1 MSSWRFEQAKKSLP
15 SLNRPILVEGLPGI
29 GNVGKIA
36 VDFIIDK
43 TKAEK
48 LYDIS
53 SNTMPHSVFVNEDN
67 LIDMPRIEM
76 YYKKTKGTKPD
87 LLLLTGDV
95 QPSDEVSCHE
105 FCEDILVI
113 AKKFKAKE
121 LITIGGI
128 GLQDVPKTPKV
139 YITGNDKAMVSRYCK
154 GTKVSN
160 KIYGVVG
167 PIVGASGLL
176 LGLSMK
182 KKKIPA
188 VSLLAETISH
198 PYFLG
203 IKGAREV
210 LKALNIKLRLDI
222 NLKELDKEIKSLEAE
237 MLQKTKELSQISKE
251 TALKKIEGKFG
262 KEVTYIG

>member
-1 MSSWRFEQAKKSLP
+1 MSSWRFEQVKKTLP
-15 SLNRPILVEGLPGI
+15 KLDKPIFVEGLPGI

-36 VDFIIDK
+36 VDFVIDK
-43 TKAEK
+43 TKAVK

-67 LIDMPRIEM
+67 LIDMPRIEL
-76 YYKKTKGTKPD
+76 YYKKGAGKRPD

-105 FCEDILVI
+105 FCEDIMAL
-113 AKKFKAKE
+113 ARRFKAKE
-121 LITIGGI
+121 IITIGGI
-128 GLQDVPKTPKV
+128 GLQDVPRTPKV
-139 YITGNDKAMVSRYCK
+139 YCTGNGRAIVSRYIK
-154 GTKVSN
+154 GTKMSN

-176 LGLSMK
+176 LGLSK
-182 KKKIPA
+182 KKNIPA

-210 LKALNIKLRLDI
+210 LKALNVKLSLQI

>member
-1 MSSWRFEQAKKSLP
+1 MSSWKFVSMKKKLP
-15 SLNRPILVEGLPGI
+15 VLSKPILVEGLPGI

-43 TKAEK
+43 IKAEK

-53 SNTMPHSVFVNEDN
+53 SHTMPHSVFVNEDN

-76 YYKKTKGTKPD
+76 YYKKFKGNRPD

-95 QPSDEVSCHE
+95 QPTDEISCHE
-105 FCEDILVI
+105 FCEDIIDI
-113 AKKFKAKE
+113 AKKFKTKE
-121 LITIGGI
+121 IITLGGI
-128 GLQDVPKTPKV
+128 GLQDIPKTPR
-139 YITGNDKAMVSRYCK
+139 IFCTGNSKAIVTRYCK
-154 GTKVSN
+154 GTKISN
-160 KIYGVVG
+160 EIYGVVG

-176 LGLSMK
+176 LGLSK
-182 KKKIPA
+182 KKNIPA
-188 VSLLAETISH
+188 VSLLAETLSH
-198 PYFLG
+198 PLFLG

-210 LKALNIKLRLDI
+210 LKALNKKLSLNI
-222 NLKELDKEIKSLEAE
+222 HLKELDKEIKSLEAE
-237 MLQKTKELSQISKE
+237 MIQKTKELSQISKE